1 MLDRFPAMSKGQQ
14 KLTQTIML
22 ATLEYVLEVGLDNA
36 CVEVLKDSPNLL
48 MYPELQKWKNNH
60 SV

>member
-1 MLDRFPAMSKGQQ
+1 MLERFPAMSQGQQ

-36 CVEVLKDSPNLL
+36 CVEVLKDNPDLL
-48 MYPELQKWKNNH
+48 MYPELRKWENSH
-60 SV
+60 GI

>member
-1 MLDRFPAMSKGQQ
+1 MLERFPAMSQGQQ

-36 CVEVLKDSPNLL
+36 CVEVLKDNPDLL
-48 MYPELQKWKNNH
+48 MYPELQKWENSH
-60 SV
+60 GI